1 MNEKE
6 REAKRELNNC
16 WKDAAVLLL
25 LLLLLLKPYTIRCA
39 SVCAWR
45 RCISCFKCMNTHLAL
60 NTSRKSD

>member
-39 SVCAWR
+39 SVCMETLHQLLQMHEHTLG
-45 RCISCFKCMNTHLAL
+45 IKH
-60 NTSRKSD
+60 K